1 MEQGEIILYQP
12 DEAVKL
18 EVRLED
24 ETVWLTQEQIAD
36 LFGTKRPAIT
46 KHLNNIYKS
55 GELDIDSTCSILE
68 HMGNDGK
75 QRYTT
80 KYYNLDAILSI
91 GYRVNSKNATLFRKW
106 ANSVLKDYLLKG
118 YSINK
123 RLSELERTVAQ
134 HTEKIDFFVRTALPP
149 VEGIFYNGQ
158 IFDAYKFATDLVKS
172 ARRSIVLIDNYVDET
187 VLLMLSKRSV
197 GVSATIYTQRITQQ
211 LQLDLDR
218 HNSQYP
224 PIDIRTYRDS
234 HDRFLIVDETDVYH
248 IGASL
253 KDLGK
258 KMFAFS
264 KLDIPAARQST
275 ERQVVDLERF
285 AAGRGY
291 EVTAVFEEKI
301 SGRKAN
307 IERPVLSR
315 CLEYCTDPQNR
326 VDMLLLTEISR
337 LGRSTLEILK
347 ALDTLHTHKICVYI
361 QNLNLETLRPDK
373 TVNPLS
379 SLITTLLG
387 ELAAIERQGI
397 IDRLNSGRE
406 LYIQKGGRLGR
417 KPGSRKTAEQ
427 RKEEYR
433 EAIALLK
440 KGYSIR
446 NVAKLTGKAVST
458 IQQVKKDFINS

>member
-1 MEQGEIILYQP
+1 MN
-12 DEAVKL
+12 V
-18 EVRLED
+18 V
-24 ETVWLTQEQIAD
+24 
-36 LFGTKRPAIT
+36 
-46 KHLNNIYKS
+46 IYS
-55 GELDIDSTCSILE
+55 
-68 HMGNDGK
+68 
-75 QRYTT
+75 
-80 KYYNLDAILSI
+80 
-91 GYRVNSKNATLFRKW
+91 RVS
-106 ANSVLKDYLLKG
+106 
-118 YSINK
+118 
-123 RLSELERTVAQ
+123 
-134 HTEKIDFFVRTALPP
+134 
-149 VEGIFYNGQ
+149 
-158 IFDAYKFATDLVKS
+158 
-172 ARRSIVLIDNYVDET
+172 
-187 VLLMLSKRSV
+187 
-197 GVSATIYTQRITQQ
+197 
-211 LQLDLDR
+211 
-218 HNSQYP
+218 SQ
-224 PIDIRTYRDS
+224 S
-234 HDRFLIVDETDVYH
+234 
-248 IGASL
+248 
-253 KDLGK
+253 
-258 KMFAFS
+258 
-264 KLDIPAARQST
+264 ARQST

-337 LGRSTLEILK
+337 LGRSTL
-347 ALDTLHTHKICVYI
+347 YI

-458 IQQVKKDFINS
+458 IQQVKKDFISS

>member
-1 MEQGEIILYQP
+1 MN
-12 DEAVKL
+12 V
-18 EVRLED
+18 V
-24 ETVWLTQEQIAD
+24 
-36 LFGTKRPAIT
+36 
-46 KHLNNIYKS
+46 IYS
-55 GELDIDSTCSILE
+55 
-68 HMGNDGK
+68 
-75 QRYTT
+75 
-80 KYYNLDAILSI
+80 
-91 GYRVNSKNATLFRKW
+91 RVS
-106 ANSVLKDYLLKG
+106 
-118 YSINK
+118 
-123 RLSELERTVAQ
+123 
-134 HTEKIDFFVRTALPP
+134 
-149 VEGIFYNGQ
+149 
-158 IFDAYKFATDLVKS
+158 
-172 ARRSIVLIDNYVDET
+172 
-187 VLLMLSKRSV
+187 
-197 GVSATIYTQRITQQ
+197 
-211 LQLDLDR
+211 
-218 HNSQYP
+218 SQ
-224 PIDIRTYRDS
+224 S
-234 HDRFLIVDETDVYH
+234 
-248 IGASL
+248 
-253 KDLGK
+253 
-258 KMFAFS
+258 
-264 KLDIPAARQST
+264 ARQST

-301 SGRKAN
+301 
-307 IERPVLSR
+307 
-315 CLEYCTDPQNR
+315 
-326 VDMLLLTEISR
+326 ISR
-337 LGRSTLEILK
+337 LGRSTLEIPH